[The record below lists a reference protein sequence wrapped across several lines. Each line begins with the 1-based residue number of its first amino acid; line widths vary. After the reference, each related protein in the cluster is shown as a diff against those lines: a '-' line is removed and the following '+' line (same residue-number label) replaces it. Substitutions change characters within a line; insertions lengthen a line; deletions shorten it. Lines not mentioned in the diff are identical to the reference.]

1 MTRKI
6 TFVTILL
13 CLCFILI
20 VCGGKESTETGA
32 RETATEPQVTEE
44 SSELEES
51 GEAKGE
57 AVAKEILDVHDQ
69 AVAEIADLM
78 KDKPEAAE
86 LKPKLET
93 LFQKYQEKM
102 KALNEKYLA
111 LRDEDVASFGAANG
125 YMGENRGKHVFEKD
139 NALVA
144 YMNYYNMEK
153 DERELTKFINDGLF
167 NLLETAVEH

>member
-1 MTRKI
+1 
-6 TFVTILL
+6 
-13 CLCFILI
+13 
-20 VCGGKESTETGA
+20 
-32 RETATEPQVTEE
+32 VTEE

>member
-1 MTRKI
+1 MI
-6 TFVTILL
+6 AL
-13 CLCFILI
+13 CLSVVLI
-20 VCGGKESTETGA
+20 GCGGKEPAETGA
-32 RETATEPQVTEE
+32 QESAAEPQAAEQASDT
-44 SSELEES
+44 EES

-57 AVAKEILDVHDQ
+57 AVAKEILGVYDQ
-69 AVAEIADLM
+69 AVAEIAELM

-93 LFQKYQEKM
+93 LFQNYQEKM

-125 YMGENRGKHVFEKD
+125 YMGEYRGRHVYEKD

>member
-1 MTRKI
+1 MTQKL
-6 TFVTILL
+6 TLVMILF
-13 CLCFILI
+13 CLCFILV
-20 VCGGKESTETGA
+20 VCGGKEPADTGA
-32 RETATEPQVTEE
+32 QESAAETQMAEE
-44 SSELEES
+44 ASGTEES

-57 AVAKEILDVHDQ
+57 AVAKEILDVYDL
-69 AVAEIADLM
+69 AVAEIVDLM

-86 LKPKLET
+86 LQPKLEV

-102 KALNEKYLA
+102 KALNGKYLA
-111 LRDEDVASFGAANG
+111 LRDEDIASFGAANG

-139 NALVA
+139 NALIT

>member
-1 MTRKI
+1 MTRKL
-6 TFVTILL
+6 TFVMILF
-13 CLCFILI
+13 CFCFILI
-20 VCGGKESTETGA
+20 GCGGKEPAETGA
-32 RETATEPQVTEE
+32 LESVEESQVTDE
-44 SSELEES
+44 SSGLEES

-57 AVAKEILDVHDQ
+57 AVAKEILDVYDQ

-86 LKPKLET
+86 LKPKLEA

-125 YMGENRGKHVFEKD
+125 YMGENRGKHDYEKN
-139 NALVA
+139 NALVK
-144 YMNYYNMEK
+144 YTNYYNMEK